1 MRAVVVR
8 EAGGPERLV
17 VEDVPDPVP
26 GPGEIRIRVEAA
38 GVNFIDVYHRT
49 GRMKLP
55 LPFTPGMEAAGVVD
69 AVGEGVDEVAVG
81 DRVAHPFRPGAYAE
95 LQVVAADRVVQ
106 VPDAVPLRTAAA
118 AMLQGLTAHYLT
130 RSTFPLGPEHTV
142 LVHAGAGGLGLV
154 LTQVAVA
161 SGARV
166 ITTTSTEEKADR
178 SRAAGAS
185 DVIRYDHEDV
195 AARIATLTD
204 GRGVDVVYDSVGAAT
219 ARASLASLTRRGMLV
234 LVGESSGPIDPPILP
249 SDLKSG
255 GSAFMTRPTLGDHVV
270 DAAELRSRAVELFD
284 WIASGALEVHVS
296 EELELEGAADA
307 HRRLEGRA
315 TTGKVLL
322 VP

>member
-8 EAGGPERLV
+8 RTGGPEQLV
-17 VEDVPDPVP
+17 VEDVPEPEP

-49 GRMKLP
+49 GRMTLP
-55 LPFTPGMEAAGVVD
+55 LPFTPGMEAAGIVD
-69 AVGEGVDEVAVG
+69 AVGPQVDGVAIG
-81 DRVAHPFRPGAYAE
+81 DRVAHPFRAGAYAE
-95 LQVVAADRVVQ
+95 LQVVAADRVVH
-106 VPDAVPLRTAAA
+106 VPEAVPLRIAAA
-118 AMLQGLTAHYLT
+118 SMLQGLTAHYLT
-130 RSTFPLGPEHTV
+130 TSTFPLGPGHTV
-142 LVHAGAGGLGLV
+142 LVHAGAGGLGLM

-161 SGARV
+161 AGATV
-166 ITTTSTEEKADR
+166 LTTTSTDEKAER
-178 SRAAGAS
+178 SRDAGARE
-185 DVIRYDHEDV
+185 VIRYDREDV
-195 AARIATLTD
+195 AQRVRELTD

-219 ARASLASLTRRGMLV
+219 ARGSLASLARRGMLV

-270 DAAELRSRAVELFD
+270 DAAELRTRAAALFG
-284 WIASGALEVHVS
+284 WIAGGTVSVHVS
-296 EELELEGAADA
+296 EELDLADA
-307 HRRLEGRA
+307 AEAHLRLEARR

>member
-8 EAGGPERLV
+8 ETGGPERLV
-17 VEDVPDPVP
+17 VEDIAEPEP
-26 GPGEIRIRVEAA
+26 GSGEVRLRVEAA

-69 AVGEGVDEVAVG
+69 AVGPDVTGVAVG

-95 LQVVAADRVVQ
+95 AQVVAADRLVH
-106 VPDAVPLRTAAA
+106 VPDAVPLRLAAA
-118 AMLQGLTAHYLT
+118 SMLQGLTAHYLT
-130 RSTFPLGPEHTV
+130 TSTFPLSAGHTA
-142 LVHAGAGGLGLV
+142 LVHAGAGGLGQL

-166 ITTTSTEEKADR
+166 ITTTSTADKAAR
-178 SRAAGAS
+178 SRAAGA
-185 DVIRYDHEDV
+185 DAVIRYDHEDV
-195 AARIATLTD
+195 AVRVRELTG
-204 GRGVDVVYDSVGAAT
+204 GRGVDVVYDSVGHST

-249 SDLKSG
+249 ADLKSG
-255 GSAFMTRPTLGDHVV
+255 GSIFMTRPTLGDHVADV
-270 DAAELRSRAVELFD
+270 TELRARAEALFG
-284 WIASGALEVHVS
+284 WIADGTVTVHVS
-296 EELELEGAADA
+296 EELALEDAPEA
-307 HRRLEGRA
+307 HRRLESRA

>member
-8 EAGGPERLV
+8 RTGGPEQLV
-17 VEDVPDPVP
+17 VEDVPEPEP

-49 GRMKLP
+49 GRMTLP
-55 LPFTPGMEAAGVVD
+55 LPFTPGMEAAGIVD
-69 AVGEGVDEVAVG
+69 AVGPQVDGVAIG
-81 DRVAHPFRPGAYAE
+81 DRVAHPFRAGAYAE
-95 LQVVAADRVVQ
+95 LQVVAADRVVH
-106 VPDAVPLRTAAA
+106 VPEAVPLRIAAA
-118 AMLQGLTAHYLT
+118 SMLQGLTAHYLT
-130 RSTFPLGPEHTV
+130 TSTFPLGPGHTV
-142 LVHAGAGGLGLV
+142 LVHAGAGGLGLI

-161 SGARV
+161 AGATV
-166 ITTTSTEEKADR
+166 LTTTSTDEKAER
-178 SRAAGAS
+178 SRAAGANA
-185 DVIRYDHEDV
+185 VIRYDREDV
-195 AARIATLTD
+195 AQRVRELTD

-219 ARASLASLTRRGMLV
+219 ARGSLASLARRGMLV

-270 DAAELRSRAVELFD
+270 DAAELRTRAAALFG
-284 WIASGALEVHVS
+284 WIAGGTVSVHVS
-296 EELELEGAADA
+296 EELDLADA
-307 HRRLEGRA
+307 AEAHLRLEARR

>member
-8 EAGGPERLV
+8 ATGGPEQLV
-17 VEDVPDPVP
+17 VEDVAEPEP
-26 GPGEIRIRVEAA
+26 GPGEVRIRVEAA

-49 GRMKLP
+49 GRMALP

-69 AVGEGVDEVAVG
+69 WVGEGVVDISVG

-95 LQVVAADRVVQ
+95 AQVVAADRVVR
-106 VPDAVPLRTAAA
+106 VPDDVPLRTAAA

-130 RSTFPLGPEHTV
+130 TSTFVLGSSHTV

-161 SGARV
+161 CGARV
-166 ITTTSTEEKADR
+166 ITTTSSDAKAER

-185 DVIRYDHEDV
+185 DVIRYDREDV
-195 AARIATLTD
+195 AARVRELTD
-204 GRGVDVVYDSVGAAT
+204 GRGVDVAYDSVGDAT
-219 ARASLASLTRRGMLV
+219 ARASLASLARRGMLV
-234 LVGESSGPIDPPILP
+234 LVGESSGPIEPPILP
-249 SDLKSG
+249 SDLKSS
-255 GSAFMTRPTLGDHVV
+255 GSIFMTRPTLGDHVADAEELRMRADALFGWLASGVV
-270 DAAELRSRAVELFD
+270 DVHISEEHPLDGAAEV
-284 WIASGALEVHVS
+284 
-296 EELELEGAADA
+296 
-307 HRRLEGRA
+307 HRRLESRA

>member
-8 EAGGPERLV
+8 GTGGPDRLV
-17 VEDVPDPVP
+17 VEDVPDPEP
-26 GPGEIRIRVEAA
+26 GPGEVRIRVEAA

-49 GRMKLP
+49 GRMTLP

-69 AVGEGVDEVAVG
+69 VVGPDVHGVAVG

-95 LQVVAADRVVQ
+95 LQVVAADRVVP
-106 VPDAVPLRTAAA
+106 VHEEVPLRMAAA

-130 RSTFPLGPEHTV
+130 RSTFPLHPGHEV
-142 LVHAGAGGLGLV
+142 LIHAGAGGLGLL

-161 SGARV
+161 AGARV
-166 ITTTSTEEKADR
+166 ITTTSTDAKAER

-185 DVIRYDHEDV
+185 DVIRYDREDV
-195 AARIATLTD
+195 PARVRALTD

-219 ARASLASLTRRGMLV
+219 ARGSLASLRRRGMLV

-255 GSAFMTRPTLGDHVV
+255 GSVLMTRPTLGDHVV
-270 DAAELRSRAVELFD
+270 DAAELRGRADDLFR
-284 WIASGALEVHVS
+284 WIAEGTVDVHVS
-296 EELELEGAADA
+296 EELPLTDAALA
-307 HRRLEGRA
+307 HERLEARA

>member
-8 EAGGPERLV
+8 EIGGPERLI
-17 VEDVPDPVP
+17 VEDIADPEP
-26 GPGEIRIRVEAA
+26 GPGEIRMRVEAA

-219 ARASLASLTRRGMLV
+219 ARASLASLARRGMLV

-270 DAAELRSRAVELFD
+270 DAQELRSRAVELFD

-296 EELELEGAADA
+296 EELPLEGAADA

>member
-8 EAGGPERLV
+8 STGGPEVLV
-17 VEDVPDPVP
+17 VEDVPEPEP
-26 GPGEIRIRVEAA
+26 GPGEVRIRIEAA

-55 LPFTPGMEAAGVVD
+55 LPFTPGMEAAGIVD
-69 AVGEGVDEVAVG
+69 GVGEGVVDIEVG

-95 LQVVAADRVVQ
+95 LQVVAADRVVK
-106 VPDAVPLRTAAA
+106 VPDDVPLRTAAA

-130 RSTFPLGPEHTV
+130 TSTFVLGPSHTA

-161 SGARV
+161 CGARV
-166 ITTTSTEEKADR
+166 ITTTSSDAKAER
-178 SRAAGAS
+178 SRSAGAS
-185 DVIRYDHEDV
+185 DVIRYDREDV
-195 AARIATLTD
+195 AARVRELTD
-204 GRGVDVVYDSVGAAT
+204 GRGVDVVYDSVGNDT
-219 ARASLASLTRRGMLV
+219 ARASLASLARRGMLV

-255 GSAFMTRPTLGDHVV
+255 GSVFMTRPTLGDHVA
-270 DAAELRSRAVELFD
+270 DATELRMRSDALLG
-284 WIASGALEVHVS
+284 WIGSGALRIDIVEEHPLEAAREV
-296 EELELEGAADA
+296 
-307 HRRLEGRA
+307 HRRLEARE

-322 VP
+322 IP

>member
-8 EAGGPERLV
+8 RTGGPDQLV
-17 VEDVPDPVP
+17 VEDIPDPEP
-26 GPGEIRIRVEAA
+26 GPGEVRIRVAAA

-49 GRMKLP
+49 GRMVLP

-69 AVGEGVDEVAVG
+69 AVGPEVHGVELG
-81 DRVAHPFRPGAYAE
+81 DRFAHPFRAGAYAE
-95 LQVVAADRVVQ
+95 LQVVAADRIVH
-106 VPDAVPLRTAAA
+106 VPEAVPLRIAAA
-118 AMLQGLTAHYLT
+118 SMLQGLTAHYLT
-130 RSTFPLGPEHTV
+130 TSTFPIAPGHTA
-142 LVHAGAGGLGLV
+142 LVHAGAGGLGLL

-161 SGARV
+161 AGATV
-166 ITTTSTEEKADR
+166 FTTTSTDEKAQR

-185 DVIRYDHEDV
+185 AVIRYDREDV
-195 AARIATLTD
+195 AERVRELTD

-219 ARASLASLTRRGMLV
+219 ARGSLASLARRGMLV

-249 SDLKSG
+249 SDLKAG

-270 DAAELRSRAVELFD
+270 DAQELRTRAAALFAWLAD
-284 WIASGALEVHVS
+284 GTVSVHVS
-296 EELELEGAADA
+296 EELGLDDAAEA
-307 HRRLEGRA
+307 HRRLEARR

>member
-8 EAGGPERLV
+8 RTGGPEVLV
-17 VEDVPDPVP
+17 VEDVPEPTP
-26 GPGEIRIRVEAA
+26 GPREVRIRVEAA

-49 GRMKLP
+49 GTMVLP

-69 AVGEGVDEVAVG
+69 SVGTEVDGVAVG

-95 LQVVAADRVVQ
+95 LQVVAADRVVP
-106 VPDAVPLRTAAA
+106 VPDAVPLRIAAA
-118 AMLQGLTAHYLT
+118 SMLQGLTAHYLT
-130 RSTFPLGPEHTV
+130 TSTFPLVPGRTV
-142 LVHAGAGGLGLV
+142 LVHAGAGGLGLM

-161 SGARV
+161 AGTRV
-166 ITTTSTEEKADR
+166 LTTTSTEEKAAR
-178 SRAAGAS
+178 SRAAGA
-185 DVIRYDHEDV
+185 DQVIRYDREDV
-195 AARIATLTD
+195 AERVKELTD
-204 GRGVDVVYDSVGAAT
+204 GRGVDAVFDSVGAAT
-219 ARASLASLTRRGMLV
+219 ARASLASLARRGTLV

-270 DAAELRSRAVELFD
+270 DAAELRMRAAALFSWLTD
-284 WIASGALEVHVS
+284 GTVSVHVS
-296 EELELEGAADA
+296 EELGLDDAAEA
-307 HRRLEGRA
+307 HRRLEARR

>member
-1 MRAVVVR
+1 MRAVIVR
-8 EAGGPERLV
+8 ETGGPERLV
-17 VEDVPDPVP
+17 VEEVPDPVP
-26 GPGEIRIRVEAA
+26 GPGEVRIRVEAA

-55 LPFTPGMEAAGVVD
+55 LPFTPGMEAAGIVD
-69 AVGEGVDEVAVG
+69 AVGEGVDAVDVG

-106 VPDAVPLRTAAA
+106 VPASVPLRTAAA

-130 RSTFPLGPEHTV
+130 RSTFPLGPEHTA

-161 SGARV
+161 AGARV
-166 ITTTSTEEKADR
+166 ITTTSTDEKAER

-219 ARASLASLTRRGMLV
+219 ARASLASLTRRGMLA

-270 DAAELRSRAVELFD
+270 DAAELRSRAADLFD
-284 WIASGALEVHVS
+284 WIASGAVEVHVS
-296 EELELEGAADA
+296 EELPLEGAADA
-307 HRRLEGRA
+307 HRRLEARA

>member
-8 EAGGPERLV
+8 SAGGPEQLV
-17 VEDVPDPVP
+17 VEDVPDPEP
-26 GPGEIRIRVEAA
+26 GPGEVRIVVEAA

-55 LPFTPGMEAAGVVD
+55 LPFTPGMEAAGAVD
-69 AVGEGVDEVAVG
+69 RVGEGVDDVAVG

-95 LQVVAADRVVQ
+95 LQVVEAARVVK
-106 VPDAVPLRTAAA
+106 VPDGVPLRTAAG

-130 RSTFPLGPEHTV
+130 TSTFPLEASHTA

-161 SGARV
+161 CGARV
-166 ITTTSTEEKADR
+166 ITTTSTEEKAER

-185 DVIRYDHEDV
+185 EVIRYDREDV
-195 AARIATLTD
+195 SERVRELT
-204 GRGVDVVYDSVGAAT
+204 GGQGVDVVYDSVGDAT
-219 ARASLASLTRRGMLV
+219 ARGSLASLRRRGMLV
-234 LVGESSGPIDPPILP
+234 LVGESSGPIEPPILP

-255 GSAFMTRPTLGDHVV
+255 GSIFMTRPTLGDHVV
-270 DAAELRSRAVELFD
+270 DAAELRMRAEALFG
-284 WIASGALEVHVS
+284 WIAEGSVRIDVS
-296 EELELEGAADA
+296 EEHPLDGAAEV
-307 HRRLEGRA
+307 HRRLESRA

>member
-8 EAGGPERLV
+8 STGGPQQLV
-17 VEDVPDPVP
+17 VEDVPEPEP
-26 GPGEIRIRVEAA
+26 GPGEVRIVVEAA

-55 LPFTPGMEAAGVVD
+55 LPFTPGMEAAGTVD
-69 AVGEGVDEVAVG
+69 RVGEGVTDVAVG

-95 LQVVAADRVVQ
+95 LQVVEAARVVK

-130 RSTFPLGPEHTV
+130 TSTYPLGPSHTA

-161 SGARV
+161 CGARV
-166 ITTTSTEEKADR
+166 ITTTSTEEKAER

-185 DVIRYDHEDV
+185 DVIRYDREDV
-195 AARIATLTD
+195 AERVRELT
-204 GRGVDVVYDSVGAAT
+204 GGEGVDVVYDSVGDAT
-219 ARASLASLTRRGMLV
+219 ARGSLASLRRRGMLV
-234 LVGESSGPIDPPILP
+234 LVGESSGPIEPPILP

-255 GSAFMTRPTLGDHVV
+255 GSVFMTRPTLGDHVV
-270 DAAELRSRAVELFD
+270 DAAELRMRAGALFG
-284 WIASGALEVHVS
+284 WIAAGSVRVEVS
-296 EELELEGAADA
+296 EEHPLDGAAEA
-307 HRRLEGRA
+307 HHRLESRA

>member
-8 EAGGPERLV
+8 RTGGPEQLV
-17 VEDVPDPVP
+17 VEDVPEPEP

-49 GRMKLP
+49 GRMTLP
-55 LPFTPGMEAAGVVD
+55 LPFTPGMEAAGIVD
-69 AVGEGVDEVAVG
+69 AVGPQVDGVAIG
-81 DRVAHPFRPGAYAE
+81 DRVAHPFRAGAYAE
-95 LQVVAADRVVQ
+95 LQVVAADRVVH
-106 VPDAVPLRTAAA
+106 VPEAVPLRIAAA
-118 AMLQGLTAHYLT
+118 SMLQGLTAHYLT
-130 RSTFPLGPEHTV
+130 TSTFLLGPGHTV
-142 LVHAGAGGLGLV
+142 LVHAGAGGLGLI

-161 SGARV
+161 AGATV
-166 ITTTSTEEKADR
+166 LTTTSTDEKAER
-178 SRAAGAS
+178 SRAAGANA
-185 DVIRYDHEDV
+185 VIRYDREDV
-195 AARIATLTD
+195 AQRVRELTD

-219 ARASLASLTRRGMLV
+219 ARGSLASLARRGMLV

-270 DAAELRSRAVELFD
+270 DAAELRTRAAALFG
-284 WIASGALEVHVS
+284 WIAGGTVSVHVS
-296 EELELEGAADA
+296 EELDLADA
-307 HRRLEGRA
+307 AEAHLRLEARR